1 MSTIPE
7 GTSLRHVGL
16 YEDTDIYGLDSS
28 RLRNRYFILSGPG
41 SRRLLAFPEV
51 VGFPCYSALLDET
64 IAALRH
70 LFPSGTS
77 GDIDIMTIL
86 RGGLNYPLE
95 EAAYRTG
102 IPVRTMHFVSCER
115 VIKNRV
121 ITGLDIRYEK
131 VLPDTDR
138 IVAIGDIIAT
148 GDTFRL
154 CLEQVAEIFHSCGGS
169 IRRLIIFTIGGSR
182 AIPLLENLSAKLQEM
197 FPGFE
202 GVDCFFYEGVFTV
215 YEDKGVSGINTPN
228 IDFGWKG
235 GIVSPD
241 FRRFVLDNPDALLE
255 KCIIYDGG
263 ARRYE
268 ILLHFE
274 EVLEYWQGILD
285 RASVIDAGA
294 LVKEKLGYYG
304 PVPFEKWLE
313 LLDFQYLPAEGL
325 KEVWQREQLLFS
337 ERKDL
342 AAIAR
347 RRIESINSIKKQYE
361 TH

>member
-1 MSTIPE
+1 
-7 GTSLRHVGL
+7 
-16 YEDTDIYGLDSS
+16 
-28 RLRNRYFILSGPG
+28 
-41 SRRLLAFPEV
+41 
-51 VGFPCYSALLDET
+51 
-64 IAALRH
+64 
-70 LFPSGTS
+70 
-77 GDIDIMTIL
+77 
-86 RGGLNYPLE
+86 
-95 EAAYRTG
+95 
-102 IPVRTMHFVSCER
+102 
-115 VIKNRV
+115 
-121 ITGLDIRYEK
+121 
-131 VLPDTDR
+131 
-138 IVAIGDIIAT
+138 
-148 GDTFRL
+148 
-154 CLEQVAEIFHSCGGS
+154 
-169 IRRLIIFTIGGSR
+169 
-182 AIPLLENLSAKLQEM
+182 
-197 FPGFE
+197 
-202 GVDCFFYEGVFTV
+202 
-215 YEDKGVSGINTPN
+215 VSGINTPN

-285 RASVIDAGA
+285 RTSVIDAGA
-294 LVKEKLGYYG
+294 LVKEKLGYDG

-342 AAIAR
+342 AVIAR
-347 RRIESINSIKKQYE
+347 TRIESINSIKKQYE